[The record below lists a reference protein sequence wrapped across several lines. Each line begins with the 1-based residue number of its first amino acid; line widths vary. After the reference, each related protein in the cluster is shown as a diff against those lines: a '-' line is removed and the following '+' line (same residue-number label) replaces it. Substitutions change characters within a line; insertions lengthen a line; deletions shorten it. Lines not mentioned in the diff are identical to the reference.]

1 MNKTNQNDVIDTF
14 QVTITGLKPV
24 SINNAYY
31 KYNKT
36 LNAKARAYRSEF
48 LYQLSAHRAALD
60 AFSSKFNKKR
70 HALACNIAFMM
81 PKDQYIAKSSDEI
94 SHRSG
99 DIDNNNKLMVDF
111 IFNEKYY
118 GRNMGTYTSYN
129 FNIDDKFITSL
140 CTTKST
146 NDLIEDY
153 ELRIAVSI
161 VNR

>member
-1 MNKTNQNDVIDTF
+1 MIINF
-14 QVTITGLKPV
+14 TIYGLKPV

-36 LNAKARAYRSEF
+36 LNKKAREYRSD
-48 LYQLSAHRAALD
+48 LLHQLTAHRAAMDL
-60 AFSSKFNKKR
+60 FSSQFDKNR
-70 HALACNIAFMM
+70 HAIACSIAFMM

-99 DIDNNNKLMVDF
+99 DIDNNNKLMLDF

-118 GRNMGTYTSYN
+118 GKPMGTYTSYN
-129 FNIDDKFITSL
+129 LNIDDKFIVALNTS
-140 CTTKST
+140 KGT

-153 ELRIAVSI
+153 ELRISVSI
-161 VNR
+161 IDRL